1 MSVED
6 WDVDFAFP
14 DFNLALFERERSW
27 CRYWIVTFSWKKI
40 WSVFEIFKADHGW
53 KREWTGRNERGF
65 PKKLTSE
72 SFDKLKLT
80 LKSFFAFC
88 SVFFF
93 YKDQRRKDGNDFEK
107 DTVLGFQNTP
117 ALHLRAKTYS
127 ALSFDQINF
136 FNMTN
141 FLSLSWKPF
150 AVCYCFREPIKT
162 FFFDACQI
170 IVKSRV
176 LHLFPV
182 PQTGR
187 SHKMNI
193 LLASFFRSVL

>member
-1 MSVED
+1 MN
-6 WDVDFAFP
+6 WQK
-14 DFNLALFERERSW
+14 ER
-27 CRYWIVTFSWKKI
+27 FSQKQ
-40 WSVFEIFKADHGW
+40 
-53 KREWTGRNERGF
+53 
-65 PKKLTSE
+65 LTSE
-72 SFDKLKLT
+72 SFDNDNKLT

-93 YKDQRRKDGNDFEK
+93 YKDQPQGKNGNDFET
-107 DTVLGFQNTP
+107 DTECGFQNTP
-117 ALHLRAKTYS
+117 ALRQRDKTYS
-127 ALSFDQINF
+127 APSFNRMNF

-141 FLSLSWKPF
+141 LFSLSRKPV
-150 AVCYCFREPIKT
+150 VCYCFCEPIKT

-170 IVKSRV
+170 TVKSRV

-187 SHKMNI
+187 SHIINI